1 MDWNDAVKG
10 HWSVLPTIS
19 TQSCHHCE
27 VFCEHTYKSNS
38 FLVVLSL
45 QVGWKDP
52 KMGTME
58 GLRMKH
64 WTKFY
69 KLHVFFQGEINLQ
82 HTSCNLIWWLYI
94 DNHMIL
100 FTYLQL
106 MCYPHLF
113 LPSKKNSESTPGI
126 LGSCHYAF
134 PSLWRMVFNS
144 GVGELLECGCLRTAW
159 WWELG
164 LLLRMGSGGLSLV
177 GLMDWKPTRPKG
189 WSFSWNF
196 FVETFCGS
204 FFWVGVQM
212 SFWDGGE
219 VVGVWFVLRKKES
232 KASIVGY

>member
-1 MDWNDAVKG
+1 MISPCVKCSTWENCSFCEGLVLATYRRPQHFSLGTGCLKGRTVDVQIWMGQKDGHKIIMDWNDAVKG

-113 LPSKKNSESTPGI
+113 LPSKKKQRIDSR
-126 LGSCHYAF
+126 HF
-134 PSLWRMVFNS
+134 
-144 GVGELLECGCLRTAW
+144 GV
-159 WWELG
+159 
-164 LLLRMGSGGLSLV
+164 LSLCF
-177 GLMDWKPTRPKG
+177 
-189 WSFSWNF
+189 SFSLAH
-196 FVETFCGS
+196 GLQLRGRGAS
-204 FFWVGVQM
+204 WVR
-212 SFWDGGE
+212 
-219 VVGVWFVLRKKES
+219 LP
-232 KASIVGY
+232 